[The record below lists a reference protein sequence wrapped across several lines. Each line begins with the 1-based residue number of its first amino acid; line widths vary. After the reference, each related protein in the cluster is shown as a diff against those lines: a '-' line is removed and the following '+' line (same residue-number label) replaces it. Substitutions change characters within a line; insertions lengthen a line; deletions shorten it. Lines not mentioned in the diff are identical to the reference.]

1 MFDQN
6 PIEERHVATGVF
18 AAIGLAGFAAVYL
31 IITGGLAPIAPRI
44 ERTTP
49 APNAAF
55 DQVVDRDWAPVAP
68 AHVTPTNY
76 VPEAEPRFV
85 EETDETLAGSS
96 ADAPIRDP
104 YTRSYD
110 DIARDIEALY
120 EQATYVEDA
129 EAAAAAAQDA
139 FNDEAASAYENASP
153 W

>member
-1 MFDQN
+1 MFDQT
-6 PIEERHVATGVF
+6 PIHERHVAAGVF
-18 AAIGLAGFAAVYL
+18 AAIGLAGFGAVYL
-31 IITGGLAPIAPRI
+31 LITGGFAPIAPQT
-44 ERTTP
+44 ERSTP

-55 DQVVDRDWAPVAP
+55 DQVVDRGWAPVAP
-68 AHVTPTNY
+68 TRVTPTSY
-76 VPEAEPRFV
+76 VPETGSRFV